1 MAEKVTVRGGGTID
15 GAEFNNA
22 ATEAT
27 LLRLLDAMKGKK
39 DGTHSNEAKLRELA
53 SKSLKSNTNLVDESS
68 VAYIGAN
75 KTVSGMAT
83 AAKTAGSAINKLGD
97 MGATLASGV
106 FSMAVAAGSQ
116 FVSFFTDSLD
126 AFRETSSVGA
136 GFNNDLVMLRK
147 TAAVA
152 GMSLDDFTSM
162 VSRNSKL
169 LASIGGTTTKGAIAF
184 AEVSGQIRNSEF
196 GKNMQMA
203 GVTTG
208 QLDDY
213 LSGYLETQ
221 QKLGKIEGR
230 IGEKERKGAE
240 AYIEEMDQITKVT
253 GVSRQASQDA
263 LRAAMKDGKSLN
275 LASKLTGQALLNFQT
290 GLTLMNT
297 TLDPSAL
304 KSLTNMM
311 SGIIDPGDRFAK
323 ILAQA
328 SPGIMDFQRALGKGL
343 LNPEQQV
350 AGYKKQSAAIK
361 QYLKGFSDEQI
372 ARDANLTQLKEY
384 QASINKYETMDFDQA
399 VKEQKAQNDITKAMA
414 TFGQT
419 IQTIKSKIMLAMLES
434 KVFEKLEKAMATIS
448 KKFDE
453 YAPKIG
459 DMLAGLIDGIDQAFS
474 GNGSIWEGITNAF
487 ATLFDKLGPIVGDL
501 FSSLFNGL
509 TGGDKDKRKAELQS
523 KKSALETKLKNNP
536 GGFNSIDPKDV
547 KALQDINEQLANIDS
562 KPLEK
567 VSTSL
572 NTMFPIL
579 EPIGTVVKGLSWA
592 FDNWG
597 LILGGLVVG
606 GGALAMLPMLLGG
619 VGAGLSGVLGPVA
632 LVAAAIGLGAG
643 GLGLMFLG
651 VSKVIDAFVEGFKSI
666 PVVIGDL
673 IKLDAGKMKDVGV
686 SLGLISGPMA
696 ELAKGGILATLGGSS
711 GLGSVAESL
720 KKFESINS
728 ETIAGL
734 VKPLRDFKETLN
746 LYVGGG
752 ILESFSSGIG
762 SLFRGDSGL
771 GKLAEGF
778 KAFSGIDAS
787 GLEKLSKFDNN
798 SLKDLGSALNVLAD
812 PLLKITASSGIMSL
826 FGSNGLGAFA
836 DSFTKLNQIDGQ
848 NIRNVVGSIESI
860 KTVVGSDFSAQA
872 SSVNTFTDSI
882 KNLNKAITELNTAL
896 ATIATSGRGI
906 LGGGPSNLEVVT
918 RAIGGANTGGSAG
931 SEKLN
936 TLVTELISLTKEI
949 KDYSKDQADALNGR
963 RNPI

>member
-39 DGTHSNEAKLRELA
+39 DGSSGNEAKLRELA

-83 AAKTAGSAINKLGD
+83 AAKTAGSAFAKIGD
-97 MGATLASGV
+97 VGATLASGV
-106 FSMAVAAGSQ
+106 LSMAVTAGSKL
-116 FVSFFTDSLD
+116 VGFFTDSLD
-126 AFRETSSVGA
+126 SFRDTSSVGA
-136 GFNNDLVMLRK
+136 SFNNSLVDLRI
-147 TAAVA
+147 AAA
-152 GMSLDDFTSM
+152 EAAMPLDQFTDMIRS
-162 VSRNSKL
+162 NSKL
-169 LASIGGTTTKGAIAF
+169 MGALGGTVSQGAADFGRMSKEIRTSDF
-184 AEVSGQIRNSEF
+184 GQ
-196 GKNMQMA
+196 KMQ
-203 GVTTG
+203 GLGFTTG
-208 QLDDY
+208 DLNDY

-221 QKLGKIEGR
+221 MRSGKINKQ
-230 IGEKERKGAE
+230 IGDEERAGAQ
-240 AYIEEMDQITKVT
+240 AYMLEMDKLTKVT
-253 GVSRQASQDA
+253 GLSRQQTQDT
-263 LRAAMKDGKSLN
+263 LRTAMKDGRTLN
-275 LASKLTGQALLNFQT
+275 LSRKLNGDALKNFNSS
-290 GLTLMNT
+290 LVLMNST
-297 TLDPSAL
+297 IDPAAMG
-304 KSLTNMM
+304 SLTNMM
-311 SGIIDPGDRFAK
+311 SGVIEPGDTFAK
-323 ILAQA
+323 ILEQA
-328 SPGIMDFQRALGKGL
+328 TPGVLSFQAAMGRGEKGAEDVV
-343 LNPEQQV
+343 EQ
-350 AGYKKQSAAIK
+350 KKKELDNIEKYLDAQSAMGVTRTPALIK
-361 QYLKGFSDEQI
+361 LEEYAASLRKFKEMDLKKAAEAQLKTD
-372 ARDANLTQLKEY
+372 NLTKLVSTVTQTWDNIVGQITAAFLTGDTFKKI
-384 QASINKYETMDFDQA
+384 QDGLNLISGKLI
-399 VKEQKAQNDITKAMA
+399 KAAPEIGKMLSSLVTDIDKA
-414 TFGQT
+414 FN
-419 IQTIKSKIMLAMLES
+419 SE
-434 KVFEKLEKAMATIS
+434 
-448 KKFDE
+448 
-453 YAPKIG
+453 
-459 DMLAGLIDGIDQAFS
+459 
-474 GNGSIWEGITNAF
+474 GSIWDGITNAF
-487 ATLFDKLGPIVGDL
+487 SKLFDKLTPIVGNLLGNL
-501 FSSLFNGL
+501 FKGGS
-509 TGGDKDKRKAELQS
+509 GDKDKKRAELEARKS
-523 KKSALETKLKNNP
+523 KVTQNANLTGTLDDAAVKKELAEIQKDLDGINSGAFDGLTGSLKN
-536 GGFNSIDPKDV
+536 
-547 KALQDINEQLANIDS
+547 
-562 KPLEK
+562 
-567 VSTSL
+567 
-572 NTMFPIL
+572 MFPIL
-579 EPIGTVVKGLSWA
+579 EPIGSIIKGVA
-592 FDNWG
+592 FAFENWG
-597 LILGGLVVG
+597 WILGGLVVG
-606 GGALAMLPMLLGG
+606 GGALALLSPLLGIT
-619 VGAGLSGVLGPVA
+619 GAGLSALLTPIA
-632 LVAAAIGLGAG
+632 LVAAAIGVGAG
-643 GLGLMFLG
+643 GLGAMFWG

-666 PVVIGDL
+666 PIVIGDL

-686 SLGLISGPMA
+686 SLGLIASPMA

-720 KKFESINS
+720 KKFESINA

-746 LYVGGG
+746 LYIGGG

-860 KTVVGSDFSAQA
+860 KTVVGADFSAQA
-872 SSVNTFTDSI
+872 ASVNTFTDSI

-896 ATIATSGRGI
+896 STIASSGRGI

-963 RNPI
+963 RTPI